1 MSTSLDTTDA
11 ITRAYTDLMLEQIRG
26 PADLQH
32 LTQSQLS
39 DLAREIREF
48 LIHKVAA
55 TGGHLG
61 PNLGVVELTLAL
73 HRVFD
78 SPHDPIIFD
87 TGHQAYV
94 HKMVTGR
101 CHDFDT
107 LRKKDGLSGYPSRG
121 ESEHDWVESSHASSA
136 LSYAD
141 GLAKAFELAGHRN
154 RHVVAVVGDGAL
166 TGGMCW
172 EALNN
177 IAAARRPVVIVVNDN
192 GRSYAP
198 TIGGFAEH
206 LAGLRLQPG
215 YERVLDEGRKVVRGV
230 PLIGELCYQA
240 MHSIKVGIK
249 DALSPQVMFTDLGLK
264 YVGPID
270 GHDEHAVETALRQAR
285 GFNAP
290 VIVHVVTRKG
300 MGYPPAEN
308 DEADQMH
315 SCGVIDPETGLATSV
330 PGPGWTSAFS
340 DALIGYATRR
350 RDVVAITAAM
360 PGPTGLTKFRQRFPD
375 RFFDVGIAEQHA
387 MTSAAGLAMGG
398 LHPVVAIYS
407 TFLNRAFDQIMMD
420 VALHKLPVTM
430 VLDRS
435 GVTGSDGAS
444 HNGMWD
450 LSMLGI
456 VPGMRVAAPRDGA
469 RLREELGEALD
480 VNDGPTALRF
490 PKGDVGEDIP
500 AIERRGGVD
509 VLAVPADG
517 LSEDVLLVA
526 VGPFAVL
533 ALAAAERLRNQG
545 IGVTV
550 VDPRWV
556 LPVPD
561 AIAELAQTH
570 KLVVTVEDN
579 GVAGG
584 VGSAVSAALRRAEI
598 DVPCRDVGL
607 PQRFFAQASR
617 GEVLSD
623 IGLTDRNVAR
633 QITGWVAALGT
644 PVSEAAVSERLD

>member
-1 MSTSLDTTDA
+1 
-11 ITRAYTDLMLEQIRG
+11 MLEQIRG

-107 LRKKDGLSGYPSRG
+107 LRKKDGLSGYPSRS
-121 ESEHDWVESSHASSA
+121 ESEHDWVESSHASAA

-141 GLAKAFELAGHRN
+141 GLAKAFELTGHRN

-177 IAAARRPVVIVVNDN
+177 IAAAQRPVVIVVNDN

-215 YERVLDEGRKVVRGV
+215 YERVLDEGRKALRGV
-230 PLIGELCYQA
+230 PLVGELCYQCL
-240 MHSIKVGIK
+240 HSVKVGIK

-285 GFNAP
+285 GFSAP

-308 DEADQMH
+308 DEAEQMH

-456 VPGMRVAAPRDGA
+456 VPGMRVAAPRDST

-490 PKGDVGEDIP
+490 PKGDVGEDVP

-526 VGPFAVL
+526 VGPFAAL
-533 ALAAAERLRNQG
+533 ARAAAERLRNQG

-556 LPVPD
+556 LPVPQ

-607 PQRFFAQASR
+607 PQQFFAQASR

-623 IGLTDRNVAR
+623 VGLTDRNVAR
-633 QITGWVAALGT
+633 QITGWVAALGA
-644 PVSEAAVSERLD
+644 PDSEAPVSERLD

>member
-1 MSTSLDTTDA
+1 
-11 ITRAYTDLMLEQIRG
+11 MLSQIRG

-32 LTQSQLS
+32 LTQGQMG
-39 DLAREIREF
+39 DLATEIREF

-94 HKMVTGR
+94 HKMLTGR
-101 CHDFDT
+101 CADFDN
-107 LRKKDGLSGYPSRG
+107 LRKKGGLSGYPSRS
-121 ESEHDWVESSHASSA
+121 ESEHDWVESSHASTA

-141 GLAKAFELAGHRN
+141 GLAKAFELSGHRN

-177 IAAARRPVVIVVNDN
+177 IAASRRPVIVVVNDN

-198 TIGGFAEH
+198 TIGGFADH

-215 YERVLDEGRKVVRGV
+215 YERVLEEGRRALRGL
-230 PLIGELCYQA
+230 PLIGEICYQC
-240 MHSIKVGIK
+240 MHSVKVGVK

-270 GHDEHAVETALRQAR
+270 GHDERAVEAALRHAR

-290 VIVHVVTRKG
+290 VIVHVATRKG
-300 MGYPPAEN
+300 KGFGPAES
-308 DEADQMH
+308 DEAEQMH
-315 SCGVIDPETGLATSV
+315 STGIIDPQTGLATSV
-330 PGPGWTSAFS
+330 AAPGWTSVFS
-340 DALIGYATRR
+340 DELIRRAAKR

-360 PGPTGLTKFRQRFPD
+360 PGPTGLSAFRNRFPD

-398 LHPVVAIYS
+398 MHPVVAIYS
-407 TFLNRAFDQIMMD
+407 TFLNRAFDQMMMD
-420 VALHKLPVTM
+420 VALHSLPVTI
-430 VLDRS
+430 VLDRA
-435 GVTGSDGAS
+435 GVTGPDGAS
-444 HNGMWD
+444 HNGIWD
-450 LSMLGI
+450 MSILGV
-456 VPGMRVAAPRDGA
+456 VPGMRVAAPRDAA

-480 VNDGPTALRF
+480 VRDGPTAIRF
-490 PKGDVGEDIP
+490 PKGDVGEDIA
-500 AIERRGGVD
+500 AIERREGVD
-509 VLAVPADG
+509 VLAHAADN
-517 LSEDVLLVA
+517 LSQDVLLVA
-526 VGPFAVL
+526 VGPFATM
-533 ALAAAERLRNQG
+533 ALSVAERLRNQG

-556 LPVPD
+556 LPVP
-561 AIAELAQTH
+561 EVLGTLAREH
-570 KLVVTVEDN
+570 KLVVTLEDH
-579 GVAGG
+579 GLHGG
-584 VGSAVSAALRRAEI
+584 IGSSVSAALRHAEI
-598 DVPCRDVGL
+598 DVPCRDVGV
-607 PQRFFAQASR
+607 PQQFHDHASR
-617 GEVLSD
+617 SEVLAGV
-623 IGLTDRNVAR
+623 GLTDRGVAR
-633 QITGWVAALGT
+633 SITGWVAALGS
-644 PVSEAAVSERLD
+644 PVGESPLGDRVD